1 MKWQHMLPTQLG
13 SMGHCVAPGNVST
26 LVVTRGKAPK
36 APTTLKV
43 TSATK
48 LFFVI
53 KQHLMCN

>member
-1 MKWQHMLPTQLG
+1 MKWQQMLPTQLG
-13 SMGHCVAPGNVST
+13 SMGHCVVPGNVGA

-36 APTTLKV
+36 APTILKV

-53 KQHLMCN
+53 KQCLMCN